1 MILDMPDT
9 SVGDLSR
16 RLLDLREGV
25 GAMALG
31 RVFTLV
37 VLTSPAE
44 EERALA
50 VAEEATRQ
58 HPSRIV
64 AVVHGSRRGPDR
76 IDGQIR
82 VGGDAG
88 ASEMVV
94 MRVSGDLTEHSEAVV
109 LPFLLADS
117 PVVAWWAGDCPGDV
131 SAHPIGRIA
140 RRRITD
146 AEHTPAPSTAI
157 RERARHYAPGDS
169 DLVWT
174 RTTRWRGLL
183 AAALD
188 LPPYEPVTRVCVA
201 GAYDSASADLLAA
214 WLGSALRCE
223 VVRARTEAGT
233 GLISVRLD
241 RRSGPVDLVRPDGLV
256 ATLEQAAQP
265 PRRLVVARR
274 EEAECLADELS
285 HLGEDDAYARTL
297 REGIPLLEDAAMPAG
312 EAVSKGIA
320 PSPDASR
327 RLARRLGRDEA
338 RRRADDA

>member
-1 MILDMPDT
+1 MIVDMPDT

-16 RLLDLREGV
+16 KLLELRHGV
-25 GAMALG
+25 GAMALS

-37 VLTSPAE
+37 VVTTPQD

-50 VAEEATRQ
+50 VAETATRQ

-64 AVVHGSRRGPDR
+64 AVVRGSARGKDR

-94 MRVSGDLTEHSEAVV
+94 LRLSGDLTEHGEAVV
-109 LPFLLADS
+109 LPLLLADS
-117 PVVAWWAGDCPGDV
+117 PVVAWWPGECPEDV

-146 AEHTPAPSTAI
+146 AEHTPSPSDEI
-157 RERARHYAPGDS
+157 RRRAATYAPGDS

-188 LPPYEPVTRVCVA
+188 LPPYEPVTRVCVT

-214 WLGSALRCE
+214 WLGAALSCD

-233 GLISVRLD
+233 GLVSVRLD

-256 ATLEQAAQP
+256 ATLEQPEQP
-265 PRRLVVARR
+265 ARRLVVARR

-285 HLGEDDAYARTL
+285 HLGEDDVYARTL
-297 REGIPLLEDAAMPAG
+297 HRGIPLLEGAALPAK
-312 EAVSKGIA
+312 EAVEKGTA

-327 RLARRLGRDEA
+327 ALARRLRE
-338 RRRADDA
+338 RAGVPRAQD